1 MIVQGDEGMRQ
12 KKSAWPAVAG
22 AALCVLALAVS
33 IVLQDAG
40 YRGMLDGDISADLLL
55 GKRQAD
61 TGSLIQMDWLYSTE
75 VRIFSPNLFYALA
88 FSLGA
93 GYKWARIIGH
103 AIGLA
108 LMMASCVFALRKAKA
123 SWAASLCASAMLAVT
138 ASPIYAYVISM
149 GGFYLCHC
157 ILGFL
162 ALGLWLSA
170 GEGGGGKKKS
180 LIRAGIFVCL
190 CVLLGFFSVR
200 YVLCF
205 VCPMLVVAVLDMLLA
220 PHMSHSL
227 HDRHLRLG
235 SVTVAGFFACAAG
248 YAASGVIMPHLFTSG
263 VGAADS
269 FLFGAIT
276 GEALSGM
283 LFTILADCLKLLG
296 WRGNVPV
303 FSLSGMVNVC
313 VGGVLALG
321 ALMTARVYRSLS
333 YQERDQR
340 LQKRLLEYA
349 FAALAV
355 NLLCFL
361 FIEGTYLNRYLVLP
375 AIFLVPAAAVVL
387 IRERSMRLRIVFA
400 LLLCGQLGL
409 GGVQMLRDAY
419 RTEPQAELNQTD
431 MMDAA
436 AFLMEEGYTHGYGNF
451 WTVRMLEEL
460 TEGKL
465 TFAGINLAQTEEG
478 AASPVSIDMIRW
490 LEPDGASHIDA
501 CEDKVFLLLSP
512 EESEQ
517 LEPWL
522 ALAGAELIYEN
533 AAFRAY
539 GMESSQE
546 LHSQAMFLRMK
557 LENARYED
565 GVYHMDAHARMRVP
579 TGYREAGSYVLTFDC
594 ALEPATDSKVQAYA
608 TSGFEVIAEQPIVQG
623 RNALRFDL
631 EEDDKYFMILFTSAQ
646 AQALEI
652 ANPRLN
658 LAE

>member
-1 MIVQGDEGMRQ
+1 MRQ
-12 KKSAWPAVAG
+12 RKPVWPVIAG
-22 AALCVLALAVS
+22 AALCVLVLAVS
-33 IVLQDAG
+33 VVLQEAG

-93 GYKWARIIGH
+93 GFKWARIIGH
-103 AIGLA
+103 TIGLG
-108 LMMASCVFALRKAKA
+108 LMMAACVFALRKAKT
-123 SWAASLCASAMLAVT
+123 SWTAALCASAMLGVT
-138 ASPIYAYVISM
+138 ASPIYAYVTSM

-157 ILGFL
+157 ILGFA

-170 GEGGGGKKKS
+170 GEGGGGKKRS
-180 LIRAGIFVCL
+180 LIRAGVYACL
-190 CVLLGFFSVR
+190 CMLLGFFSVR

-205 VCPMLVVAVLDMLLA
+205 VCPMLLVAAAHVLLA

-235 SVTVAGFFACAAG
+235 SVTLAGFFACMAG
-248 YAASGVIMPHLFTSG
+248 YAASGVILPHLFTSG

-269 FLFGAIT
+269 FMFGPIT
-276 GEALSGM
+276 GAALSEM
-283 LFTILADCLKLLG
+283 LFTILADFLKLLG

-303 FSLSGMVNVC
+303 FSLSGMVNAC

-321 ALMTARVYRSLS
+321 MLMTVRVYRNLS

-361 FIEGTYLNRYLVLP
+361 FIEGTYLNRYLVL
-375 AIFLVPAAAVVL
+375 AVIFLAPAAAVVL

-400 LLLCGQLGL
+400 LLLCGQLGF
-409 GGVQMLRDAY
+409 GGAQMLADAY
-419 RTEPQAELNQTD
+419 RTEPQAEQNQAD

-451 WTVRMLEEL
+451 WTVRMVEEL

-465 TFAGINLAQTEEG
+465 TFAGVDLAQTEEG
-478 AASPVSIDMIRW
+478 APSPVSLDMIRW
-490 LEPDGASHIDA
+490 LEPDGASHLDA
-501 CEDKVFLLLSP
+501 CGEKVFLLLSK
-512 EESEQ
+512 EEREK
-517 LEPWL
+517 LAPWL
-522 ALAGAELIYEN
+522 ALSGAEWIYEN
-533 AAFRAY
+533 ETYAAY
-539 GMESSQE
+539 SLESSQE
-546 LHSQAMFLRMK
+546 LHSKAMFLRMK
-557 LENARYED
+557 LENARYAG
-565 GVYHMDAHARMRVP
+565 GVFEMEPQGRMRVP
-579 TGYREAGSYVLTFDC
+579 TGYREAGSY
-594 ALEPATDSKVQAYA
+594 ALRFSCEGEPAPQSKVQIYVTKDFA
-608 TSGFEVIAEQPIVQG
+608 VLAEQEIIPGENELQFE
-623 RNALRFDL
+623 LTQ
-631 EEDDKYFMILFTSAQ
+631 DDKYFMILFTSGEAQ
-646 AQALEI
+646 GLRIEM
-652 ANPRLN
+652 PRLEKEN
-658 LAE
+658 LE